1 MILKRNT
8 IIFIL
13 TISSTF
19 CVHANQQSNTQSYY
33 GKYGYGYFKKQTQN
47 IDADSIL
54 EDRPIAKEIIVDYPK
69 QSTTPSTKK
78 NYRWEAKI
86 RGGAFIPRSHL
97 FRDIYGTALGTFD
110 GEAAASIHRYLQAWI
125 NINFA
130 LAHGNSLG
138 FCNPTKLWIV
148 NSSLGLKAPFDIN
161 NWLTVYLGFGPTFG
175 AIRIKD
181 ESQFSGCSS
190 STKSSIGFVAKSGI
204 NFTFCTRWFVDTF
217 ADYVYQKADFQ
228 KSVNASGLRVGA
240 GIGVKF

>member
-1 MILKRNT
+1 MIIKRN
-8 IIFIL
+8 ISLVIL
-13 TISSTF
+13 LISSMLSI
-19 CVHANQQSNTQSYY
+19 HSAPLKYEQSNTHRYY
-33 GKYGYGYFKKQTQN
+33 GKYEYGYLKKQSQN
-47 IDADSIL
+47 IL
-54 EDRPIAKEIIVDYPK
+54 ENSRIANEKITGYAK
-69 QSTTPSTKK
+69 KSTASSSKD

-86 RGGAFIPRSHL
+86 RGGGFIPRSNL

-110 GEAAASIHRYLQAWI
+110 GEIAASIHRYLQAWI

-138 FCNPTKLWIV
+138 FCNPTTIWIV

-161 NWLTVYLGFGPTFG
+161 NWLTLYLGFGPTFG

-181 ESQFSGCSS
+181 ESQFTGCSS

-204 NFTFCTRWFVDTF
+204 DFTFRTRWFVDIF
-217 ADYVYQKADFQ
+217 ADYVYQKADFE
-228 KSVNASGLRVGA
+228 KDVNAGGLRVGA